1 MAHISKRDRRR
12 EKERQNATKNR
23 RELIAEGFSRRD
35 LIKMGLIASTGMLIP
50 KKGLSARAR
59 DPYARIPFDNPES
72 PPTTPFIVEM
82 PRMQVATPVVLTPAP
97 DRCPVPGEAPR
108 ACHQRWDE
116 LQARYGPPITYQNV
130 AAQTSGHIVH
140 PQLPAQ
146 TLFTYNNQV
155 PGPLFHSFYGQRNVV
170 RFRNNL
176 PAIGIDGFGKGQIS
190 THLHNG
196 HTASES
202 DGFPTDFYAAP
213 LFKDHHY
220 PNIRAGYDQFLATG
234 GDHRETLNTLWYHD
248 HRVDFTAQN
257 TYKGLAGMYILF
269 DELDSNN
276 ENAPPPQFGLPS
288 GEFDVPIVFQD
299 RVFDEDNGRLFF
311 DKFNLDGILGDK
323 FLANGKIQPFFR
335 VRPRKYRFRLLNAG
349 PSRFYEFFIRDK
361 TVNQDIPFTV
371 IANDGN
377 LLPTPVLN
385 QTSIRIA
392 VAERVDIVV
401 DFTGRTGRNI
411 IMQNRLEQEDGR
423 GPTGDILSPAEAAEE
438 GQENI
443 KFKVDLPFTG
453 DNSRVPPAFRPNPPL
468 EDVAAVREW
477 RFDRSGG
484 NWTINNQSFDEDEV
498 RATIIQGTAEN
509 WILQN
514 NSGGW
519 QHPVHIHFEEF
530 QMLTR
535 NGVPP
540 PPVERGRKDV
550 ARLQFNETIR
560 LFFRFRDFLG
570 KYPMHCHN
578 TIHEDHAMMLRWDI
592 VAP

>member
-1 MAHISKRDRRR
+1 MAYISKRDRRR

-23 RELIAEGFSRRD
+23 RELIEAGFTRRD
-35 LIKMGLIASTGMLIP
+35 LLKMGLIASTGMLIP
-50 KKGLSARAR
+50 KTGLSARAR

-72 PPTTPFIVEM
+72 PPTTPFEEEM
-82 PRMQVATPVVLTPAP
+82 PRMQIAQPVVLTPAP

-108 ACHQRWDE
+108 DCHQRWDE
-116 LQARYGPPITYQNV
+116 FAARFGPPITYQNI

-140 PQLPAQ
+140 RDLPPQ
-146 TLFTYNNQV
+146 TLFTYNGQV
-155 PGPLFHSFYGQRNVV
+155 PGPLFHNFYGQRVIV

-176 PAIGIDGFGKGQIS
+176 PFVGFDNFGRGEIS

-202 DGFPTDFYAAP
+202 DGFPMDFYAAP

-220 PNIRAGYDQFLATG
+220 PNIRAGYDQFLATA

-248 HRVDFTAQN
+248 HRVDFTAAN

-323 FLANGKIQPFFR
+323 FLANGKIEPHFH

-361 TVNQDIPFTV
+361 TAGQNIPFTV

-377 LLPTPVLN
+377 LLPNPVLN

-401 DFTGRTGRNI
+401 SFAGRAGRNI
-411 IMQNRLEQEDGR
+411 VLQNRLEQEDGR
-423 GPTGDILSPAEAAEE
+423 GPTGDILPQSEAMEI
-438 GQENI
+438 I
-443 KFKVDLPFTG
+443 KFLVDLPFTG
-453 DNSRVPPAFRPNPPL
+453 DNSRVPAAFRPNPPL
-468 EDVAAVREW
+468 ETVDAERIW

-484 NWTINNQSFDEDEV
+484 NWTINGKVFDEDEV
-498 RATIIQGTAEN
+498 RATIIQGNAER
-509 WILQN
+509 WVLQN

-519 QHPVHIHFEEF
+519 QHPIHIHFEEF

-535 NGVPP
+535 NGVTP

-560 LFFRFRDFLG
+560 LFMRFRDFVG
-570 KYPMHCHN
+570 RYPMHCHN